1 MPSLPRTLEAFYP
14 RPMAVNFQERLRGAL
29 GGGLGVAFT
38 AMLSLYAASL
48 LHLSPWLVAP
58 IGASAVL
65 VYAVPSSP
73 LAQPWSVVGG
83 NTISAVIGL
92 IICNLVPDPVLA
104 AGLAVGLAI
113 AAMFTGRC
121 LHPPGGAMALLV
133 VMTHTKAPIFALF
146 PAFTNSLLL
155 VGFGLLYNNLTRR
168 PYPHPILA
176 APKQAS
182 GLLRVSETDFA
193 QALAQHNEV
202 IDIDFEELSRIVRA
216 SELIAYRRMAGAM
229 TCADLMT
236 TDPVTV
242 AYGAHLRDAWQ
253 LMQRHDIKALPVVD
267 RARRVQGLLTHD
279 DFHREASKLDPADS
293 EAGLMRLLEPTTTTH
308 SDKPEAA
315 GQIMD
320 LVFATVS
327 ASEPAEH
334 LMQKFFHGDHRHVVV
349 LDDRQKLAGI
359 VSASDVMR
367 TLFHKAA

>member
-1 MPSLPRTLEAFYP
+1 MLKLSAFWP
-14 RPMAVNFQERLRGAL
+14 RPMAVSWPERLRGAL
-29 GGGLGVAFT
+29 GGGLGIAFAAFT
-38 AMLSLYAASL
+38 SLTLAHA

-58 IGASAVL
+58 VGASAVL
-65 VYAVPSSP
+65 VFAVPASP

-83 NTISAVIGL
+83 NTVTALMGL
-92 IICNLVPDPVLA
+92 LACNLIPDPVIA
-104 AGLAVGLAI
+104 ASVAVGLAI
-113 AAMFTGRC
+113 AAMFALRC

-133 VMTHTKAPIFALF
+133 VLTHTKAPVFALF

-155 VGFGLLYNNLTRR
+155 VAFGLLYNNLTRR
-168 PYPHPILA
+168 PYPHHILA

-202 IDIDFEELSRIVRA
+202 VDIDFEELSQIVRA

-236 TDPVTV
+236 ADPVTV
-242 AYGAHLRDAWQ
+242 AFGSSLRDAWQ

-267 RARRVQGLLTHD
+267 RARRLQGLLTHD
-279 DFHREASKLDPADS
+279 DFLREAAKLDPVDPQ
-293 EAGLMRLLEPTTTTH
+293 AGLARLLEPATTTH

-327 ASEPAEH
+327 AAEPAAH
-334 LMQKFFHGDHRHVVV
+334 LMQKFFHGDHRHVLV
-349 LDDRQKLAGI
+349 LDDRQKLTGI